1 MMPDSKST
9 WSEEGAGAKARE
21 GGRGRRASRETPEG
35 IDPGRGAGGEGRTG
49 KKKAGAGFGRRR
61 GPVAALP
68 TPTRPPLLP
77 PPPRRRPQRRGT
89 PAAAAARP
97 LLPSASRAPVF
108 RSSRARERRVPK
120 SELFFVPSSRFQ
132 KPRSRTPNKKEGGG
146 GEGKKRKISETL
158 QLTAAGVPSAGTG
171 SGPGTGAPPGSG
183 NTDAAGAMLAMHSS
197 ISPAGTCSCSSD
209 SLKCWATVQKC
220 PRWTPRSRMRRSW
233 ASAIDLPRYWPGPP
247 KA

>member
-1 MMPDSKST
+1 M
-9 WSEEGAGAKARE
+9 SESNDAGLEEYLVRGGRGGEGT
-21 GGRGRRASRETPEG
+21 GGRGREGGLREKRPRES
-35 IDPGRGAGGEGRTG
+35 IRGGGLEGRVEQE
-49 KKKAGAGFGRRR
+49 KKGRARGSVAGEVLSLPFDPDRRRR
-61 GPVAALP
+61 GGVRSGGARRGSGSGSAPFC
-68 TPTRPPLLP
+68 PLL
-77 PPPRRRPQRRGT
+77 
-89 PAAAAARP
+89 
-97 LLPSASRAPVF
+97 
-108 RSSRARERRVPK
+108 REFLFFEAVEQEKDGYQK
-120 SELFFVPSSRFQ
+120 SELFFCSLVPLSKTPLPNPEQ
-132 KPRSRTPNKKEGGG
+132 KRGGG

>member
-9 WSEEGAGAKARE
+9 WSEEGGGAKARE
-21 GGRGRRASRETPEG
+21 GGEGREGFERNARGNRSGEGGWRGGSNRKKKRRA
-35 IDPGRGAGGEGRTG
+35 RGSVAGEVLSLPFHPNRRRSCP
-49 KKKAGAGFGRRR
+49 RRR
-61 GPVAALP
+61 GGVRSGGARRGSGSAPFC
-68 TPTRPPLLP
+68 PLL
-77 PPPRRRPQRRGT
+77 
-89 PAAAAARP
+89 
-97 LLPSASRAPVF
+97 
-108 RSSRARERRVPK
+108 REL
-120 SELFFVPSSRFQ
+120 LFFEAVEQEKEGYQRVSFFLF
-132 KPRSRTPNKKEGGG
+132 PRPAFKNPAPEPRTKKRGGG

-233 ASAIDLPRYWPGPP
+233 ASAIDLPRYRPGPP